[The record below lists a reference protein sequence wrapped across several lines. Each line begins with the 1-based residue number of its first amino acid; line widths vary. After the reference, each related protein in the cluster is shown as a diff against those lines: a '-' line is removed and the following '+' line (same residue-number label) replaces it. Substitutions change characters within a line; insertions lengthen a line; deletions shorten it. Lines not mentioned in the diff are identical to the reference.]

1 MYFNQMNLD
10 QHNMVQFQILQGNN
24 LTLVTPEYIGS
35 CILDRLQ
42 DIAEFNLS
50 MPVTRAIISV
60 PAEFNQLQRNYT
72 RLAAKLAGR

>member
-1 MYFNQMNLD
+1 MSLNQMSLD

-42 DIAEFNLS
+42 DMAEFNLS